1 MMLRH
6 SRSFAFLLVLFPALS
21 VAAWCQ
27 EPIQV
32 ERVTLP
38 ELVWN
43 TNTAQIALKN
53 PTSQPRTVIINVQA
67 KNHRGFGWET
77 EHTLGARE
85 SVTLGREFTM
95 PPFPGKARVVIAIRE
110 KDGAEIYKRE
120 FNTEFGFENK
130 RIGRLRPPEWLVAR
144 NPYKQS
150 PLAPEYPPLDMARR
164 GHFVFYYPEDFTYV
178 RTHLT
183 ELADARERVYSY
195 LQKVVNP
202 AFHEDVGV
210 YLFPDL
216 STKFAYTGHQGQG
229 WAFDNVL
236 VEVFDPWHPNDPE
249 RIDPNHELVHI
260 MAGPI
265 GNPPA
270 MFNEGLAA
278 YLQVDHKWENYP
290 VDDWARS
297 FDAAG
302 VLVPITRLF
311 ALEEIGP
318 KGTRGWVTYPE
329 SASMIQYLT
338 NRFGFGKVMGA
349 FRELKSGAPEQ
360 QNAATFERIFGTS
373 LDTFERNWLTSLEK
387 ENGRVPQKLMED
399 VQKKI
404 AEDEK

>member
-1 MMLRH
+1 MLH
-6 SRSFAFLLVLFPALS
+6 HLRSFLFLLVLFSALS

-27 EPIQV
+27 EFVQV
-32 ERVTLP
+32 KSVTLP

-43 TNTAQIALKN
+43 TNTARIALRN
-53 PTSQPRTVIINVQA
+53 TAAQPRTVIINVQA
-67 KNHRGFGWET
+67 RSHHGSGWET
-77 EHTLGARE
+77 EHSLAASE
-85 SVTLGREFTM
+85 SITIDREFTM
-95 PPFPGKARVVIAIRE
+95 PPFPGKATVVISIRE
-110 KDGAEIYKRE
+110 KGGAEIYKRK
-120 FNTEFGFENK
+120 FDTEFGLENK
-130 RIGRLRPPEWLVAR
+130 RIGKLHPPQWFIEW

-150 PLAPEYPPLDMARR
+150 PLAAEYPPLDMARR
-164 GHFVFYYPEDFTYV
+164 GHFVFYYPDNFAYV
-178 RTHLT
+178 QTHLT
-183 ELADARERVYSY
+183 ELAEARDRAYNYVRKS
-195 LQKVVNP
+195 VNP
-202 AFHEDVGV
+202 SFNDDVAV

-236 VEVFDPWHPNDPE
+236 VEVFDPLHPNDPE
-249 RIDPNHELVHI
+249 RTDPNHELVHI
-260 MAGPI
+260 MTGPL

-278 YLQVDHKWENYP
+278 YLQVDHKWQNHP
-290 VDDWARS
+290 MDDWARS

-302 VLVPITRLF
+302 MLMPINRLF

-338 NRFGFGKVMGA
+338 NHFGFDKVMDA

-360 QNAATFERIFGTS
+360 QNAAIFERVFGVSLNTFEKDWRTRLNEGNS
-373 LDTFERNWLTSLEK
+373 H
-387 ENGRVPQKLMED
+387 VPQNLVEGI
-399 VQKKI
+399 QKEI